1 MGSDPLSSGSPPTV
15 LTAFY
20 APTKNLHQIG
30 GCAQATQSEV
40 AVSNV
45 RGGLGGVGWR
55 GLHNLM

>member
-20 APTKNLHQIG
+20 APTKNLHRIG
-30 GCAQATQSEV
+30 LAPATQSEV
-40 AVSNV
+40 VVSNV

-55 GLHNLM
+55 GLRNLM